1 MRTAGNAFSAHS
13 KNVGAKLMNG
23 ETITGLFVCLF
34 VPCAHGWVRC
44 RGGVRAYALLRAVA
58 AAAGFPILTNTSLN
72 VRADHPPHLRRDW
85 LRCPFALSGLGSQL
99 PHAAL

>member
-1 MRTAGNAFSAHS
+1 MQTVSAE
-13 KNVGAKLMNG
+13 GDPWL
-23 ETITGLFVCLF
+23 
-34 VPCAHGWVRC
+34 
-44 RGGVRAYALLRAVA
+44 YALLRAVA

-99 PHAAL
+99 PHAAH